1 MNALSKIVVAVIA
14 TAGLSA
20 ARPAFGNLMING
32 SADTPNFADWTMSGA
47 TGTAGVAADFPG
59 IPSRSSNF
67 QAFLRSPNF
76 GNFYQTLGT
85 MPGRTYIVNLSSP
98 NVGEHVFH
106 LNVFQVR
113 AGGELEQ
120 GSLEM
125 RLGSPGERV
134 PVKQRAPVPAAQS
147 PKPLPVVPAS
157 RPVPVVPASRFPKGV
172 SVPDGGSTVL
182 LLGLALLGLA
192 ALRPRLS
199 F

>member
-1 MNALSKIVVAVIA
+1 MNALSKIVLAVIA
-14 TAGLSA
+14 TGGLSA
-20 ARPAFGNLMING
+20 ARPALGNLMING
-32 SADTPNFADWTMSGA
+32 NADTSNFADWTMSAA
-47 TGTAGVAADFPG
+47 TSNAGVVADFPG

-67 QAFLRSPNF
+67 EAFLRSPNF
-76 GNFYQTLGT
+76 GNFSQTVGT

-98 NVGEHVFH
+98 NVGKHEFH

-125 RLGSPGERV
+125 RLGSSSKRV
-134 PVKQRAPVPAAQS
+134 PVKQRAPVPIAQS
-147 PKPLPVVPAS
+147 PKPVPYA
-157 RPVPVVPASRFPKGV
+157 PASRFPRGV

>member
-1 MNALSKIVVAVIA
+1 MNALSKIVLSVIA
-14 TAGLSA
+14 TSALSG
-20 ARPAFGNLMING
+20 ARPALGNLMING
-32 SADTPNFADWTMSGA
+32 SADASNFADWTMSA
-47 TGTAGVAADFPG
+47 GTSNAGVAADFPG

-76 GNFYQTLGT
+76 GNFSQTVGT

-98 NVGEHVFH
+98 NVGEHAFH

-125 RLGSPGERV
+125 RLGSPRERV
-134 PVKQRAPVPAAQS
+134 PVSRRVPVPVAQS
-147 PKPLPVVPAS
+147 PKPVDVAPAPRVPT
-157 RPVPVVPASRFPKGV
+157 GV